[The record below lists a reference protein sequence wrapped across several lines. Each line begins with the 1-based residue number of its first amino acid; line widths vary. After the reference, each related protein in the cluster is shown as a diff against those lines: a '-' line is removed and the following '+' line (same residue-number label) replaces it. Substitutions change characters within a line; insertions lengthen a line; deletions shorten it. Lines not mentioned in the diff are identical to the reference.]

1 MNFKTWKPIL
11 LLAVCQG
18 LAMSG
23 ASLIATTAAL
33 VGYSLAI
40 DKSNATLPLAAQFVV
55 TMLTTIPASNLM
67 RRLGRRAG
75 FWLGAAIGIVG
86 AILATISIF
95 ENSFWGFTV
104 GSAVIGVFYGFAI
117 FFRFAAADVA
127 EDRHR
132 ARAISLVLTG
142 GVAAAVIGPNLARY
156 SRDVFEPVLFAG
168 CYLSLVFLYLG
179 VSAVLVFI
187 RIPRPTETRGTATGR
202 PILEVMRQPI
212 CFTAMFCS
220 AAAYGVMALVMNATP
235 LAMLACNHDFG
246 DTAFVIQWHVLGMY
260 APSFITGHLISRFGV
275 LNVMAAGAVLLTACV
290 GVNLSG
296 DSVTFFWVALVLLGI
311 GWNFL
316 FVGATT
322 LLTQSHRPAE
332 RAKVQGVNDFLMYGM
347 VTLAALTAGKV
358 QHDFGWSVVNLGVL
372 PVIALT
378 AGAILWLRRHPA
390 APA

>member
-1 MNFKTWKPIL
+1 
-11 LLAVCQG
+11 
-18 LAMSG
+18 MSG

-33 VGYSLAI
+33 VGYSLSI
-40 DKSNATLPLAAQFVV
+40 DKADATLPLALQFVV
-55 TMLTTIPASNLM
+55 TMLTTIPASHLM
-67 RRLGRRAG
+67 RRIGRRGG
-75 FWLGAAIGIVG
+75 FWLGAAFGIVG
-86 AILATISIF
+86 AVIATYSILQG
-95 ENSFWGFTV
+95 SFWGFAV
-104 GSAVIGVFYGFAI
+104 GSGVIGVFYGFAI

-142 GVAAAVIGPNLARY
+142 GVAAAIIGPNLARY
-156 SRDVFEPVLFAG
+156 SRDLFEPVLFAG
-168 CYLSLVFLYLG
+168 CYLALVALYLA
-179 VSAVLVFI
+179 VSAVLMFVHI
-187 RIPRPTETRGTATGR
+187 SRPTESIGERGGR
-202 PILEVMRQPI
+202 PLLEVLRQPT

-235 LAMLACNHDFG
+235 LAMLACNHSFG

-260 APSFITGHLISRFGV
+260 APSFVTGQLINRFGV
-275 LNVMAAGAVLLTACV
+275 LNVMVVGAVLLAACV

-296 DSVTFFWVALVLLGI
+296 DDVMFFWIALVLLGV

-332 RAKVQGVNDFLMYGM
+332 RAKVQGLNDFLMYGM

-358 QHDFGWSVVNLGVL
+358 QHDFGWAVINLGVV
-372 PVIALT
+372 PIIAMT
-378 AGAILWLRRHPA
+378 VVAVVWLRRRPA
-390 APA
+390 VPA

>member
-1 MNFKTWKPIL
+1 MTLKTWKPIL

-40 DKSNATLPLAAQFVV
+40 DKSDATLPLAFQFVV

-67 RRLGRRAG
+67 RRIGRRAG
-75 FWLGAAIGIVG
+75 FWLGAAVGIVG
-86 AILATISIF
+86 AVIAIVSIF
-95 ENSFWGFTV
+95 QNSFWGFM
-104 GSAVIGVFYGFAI
+104 IGVFYGFAI

-127 EDRHR
+127 EDKHR

-142 GVAAAVIGPNLARY
+142 GVAAAVIGPNLALY

-168 CYLSLVFLYLG
+168 CYLALIFLYLG
-179 VSAVLVFI
+179 VSAVLAFVK
-187 RIPRPTETRGTATGR
+187 IPRPTEIIGGRTGR
-202 PILEVMRQPI
+202 PLLEVIRQPI
-212 CFTAMFCS
+212 CYTAMFCS

-260 APSFITGHLISRFGV
+260 APSFVTGHLIGRFGV
-275 LNVMAAGAVLLTACV
+275 LNVMVAGAVLLTACV

-296 DSVTFFWVALVLLGI
+296 DSVDFFWAALVLLGV

-316 FVGATT
+316 FIGATT
-322 LLTQSHRPAE
+322 LLTQSHQPAE
-332 RAKVQGVNDFLMYGM
+332 RAKIQGVNDFLMYGM

-358 QHDFGWSVVNLGVL
+358 QHDLGWAAINLGVV
-372 PVIALT
+372 PVIGLAVV
-378 AGAILWLRRHPA
+378 AILWLRRHPA